1 MSIIIHDVIWC
12 SKDMDAERVVASNF
26 FVVWYPH
33 TEENNKTRRKAR
45 IVKAVV
51 VDVDVVPAQA
61 GMERL

>member
-1 MSIIIHDVIWC
+1 
-12 SKDMDAERVVASNF
+12 MDAERVVASNF

-33 TEENNKTRRKAR
+33 TEENNKTRRRAR

-51 VDVDVVPAQA
+51 VDVDVIPAQA